1 MEPKSFGFHK
11 TEGANN
17 HIKQGD
23 AFFFA
28 RNPIGV
34 TYNQLPAMLTN
45 TVHKF
50 PSGARSM
57 PYQIDLLMY
66 SGSIRLTAKLVKHTG
81 LQEGFCSTQ
90 EISFSDRFC

>member
-1 MEPKSFGFHK
+1 MFAPNVDLLCMEPKSFGFHK

-17 HIKQGD
+17 HIKQSD
-23 AFFFA
+23 TFFFA

-50 PSGARSM
+50 QWGGKEYAISNWFINVQGENK
-57 PYQIDLLMY
+57 ID
-66 SGSIRLTAKLVKHTG
+66 SRT
-81 LQEGFCSTQ
+81 
-90 EISFSDRFC
+90 

>member
-1 MEPKSFGFHK
+1 MKPKSFGFHK
-11 TEGANN
+11 TERANN

-23 AFFFA
+23 TFFFA

-50 PSGARSM
+50 QWGARSM
-57 PYQIDLLMY
+57 PYQIGLLMY
-66 SGSIRLTAKLVKHTG
+66 RGSIRLIAG
-81 LQEGFCSTQ
+81 R
-90 EISFSDRFC
+90 D